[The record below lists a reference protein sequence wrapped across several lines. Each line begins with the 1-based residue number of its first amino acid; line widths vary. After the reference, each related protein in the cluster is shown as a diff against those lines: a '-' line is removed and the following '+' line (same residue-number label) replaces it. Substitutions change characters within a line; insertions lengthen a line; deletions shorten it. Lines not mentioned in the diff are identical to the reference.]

1 MPRMKISGRTQGRL
15 VFAYDIREGHIDY
28 DGLLPALDAAMRSRG
43 ADRPATR
50 EDLEEVIADLLY
62 KTNEKVFENLPRLF
76 ARGEYEHSDIKA
88 LLDESIASV
97 LSERG
102 GAGA

>member
-28 DGLLPALDAAMRSRG
+28 DGLLPSLDAAMRARG
-43 ADRPATR
+43 AARPATR

-76 ARGEYEHSDIKA
+76 GRGEYEHSDIKA